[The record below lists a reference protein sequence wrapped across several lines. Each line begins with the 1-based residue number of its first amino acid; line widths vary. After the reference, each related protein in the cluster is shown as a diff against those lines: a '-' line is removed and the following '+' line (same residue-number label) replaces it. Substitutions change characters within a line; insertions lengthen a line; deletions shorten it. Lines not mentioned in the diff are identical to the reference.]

1 MEEKKMATAIERLPI
16 SDIAGSQRQ
25 RGLGVLSVNRQSQ
38 RATLP
43 LARVQIAARVADRVA
58 SVSVSETFHNPYRE
72 HLEAVYIFPLA
83 GGAAVSEFEMRVGT
97 RIIKGKVEERGQ
109 ARQHYQQALEQGKRA
124 ALLEQERDDVFTLQL
139 GNLPP
144 SEEVTVKLS
153 YSERLPYFEDG
164 LTELRLPLVVAPR
177 YIPGTALGRDDVG
190 DGVEQDTAIV
200 PDASRISPPRLVA
213 GFDPKVGLGIDV
225 ELLLAEENGGIA
237 DLSCSQHA
245 TRAAVSS
252 SCVKVELAREDEP
265 LDRDFVLQW
274 RLAQESVKP
283 RLLVY
288 RNKEGEAYGML
299 SVIPP
304 RREGFLGV
312 ARDVVFVVDRS
323 GSMEGVKMASAARAC
338 SLLLAT
344 LGPRD
349 RFAIQAF
356 DNIVE
361 WLKPTRMAGKS
372 ELFLAADEAGI
383 EKGQQFLNEITAR
396 GGTEMHNALGEAIDA
411 IAARQQTSGRV
422 SVIVM
427 LTDGQVGDESRVLK
441 RIQTE
446 IGDARVFTVGIDTA
460 VNDGFLRRLATL
472 GGGTATFVTPGVQ
485 LEEALRAVGREI
497 GNPLVVNVTVEDIDA
512 GLDSTSIAPN
522 RIPDLFAG
530 RATTAFLRLQ
540 GRGLLRVKGEWAD
553 GTKFSEKVK
562 ANELDLPAISQ
573 LWAKA
578 RIADLEDRF
587 RVETTTQASIR
598 QQIIELSIKHTLLTR
613 FTAFVVVDESEIV
626 NKDGSHRKLVQP
638 VEMPQRWEMNE
649 QRYLME
655 EDLDEECFASASVCM
670 DLISPLP
677 EPSPSY
683 EQSEAE
689 SGELLKESFVEYKP
703 AESPLQDRF
712 PSQPSPLPNRR
723 RDQAVKPAA
732 APPPSPTPT
741 PLPASKAV
749 PGGAAL
755 PEDQLGR
762 MEKAAKK
769 ISREFSKKKR
779 ESVSQDALVK
789 ALLALTEA
797 LKDAWAEIEAGR
809 VPLANKLEE
818 ARNMLLKAI
827 NESEY
832 GTELPILQR
841 FLRASAVELIT
852 ALQTTGATVVN
863 LRPLFEQHMKIYSEV
878 QTEIAPYIV
887 DQIGLDDTNP
897 FWESSI

>member
-1 MEEKKMATAIERLPI
+1 MATAIERLPI

-587 RVETTTQASIR
+587 RVETTAQASIR

-626 NKDGSHRKLVQP
+626 NKDGSHRKVVQP
-638 VEMPQRWEMNE
+638 VEMPQRWEMDKE
-649 QRYLME
+649 RQRV
-655 EDLDEECFASASVCM
+655 AAK
-670 DLISPLP
+670 PLSQP
-677 EPSPSY
+677 MQMPSP
-683 EQSEAE
+683 
-689 SGELLKESFVEYKP
+689 
-703 AESPLQDRF
+703 
-712 PSQPSPLPNRR
+712 
-723 RDQAVKPAA
+723 
-732 APPPSPTPT
+732 APMVAPPSPAKIPAPDSKAESMDLGNVNYSMSPVKPEPRPMVLGSPVSKSAPSGSENASRPPAKAEGLFSRAMDSISDLFSIGGSKQDEVRKQAMVETPT
-741 PLPASKAV
+741 HTAIRQ
-749 PGGAAL
+749 AL
-755 PEDQLGR
+755 GLF
-762 MEKAAKK
+762 EKA
-769 ISREFSKKKR
+769 
-779 ESVSQDALVK
+779 
-789 ALLALTEA
+789 
-797 LKDAWAEIEAGR
+797 LKTAEAEINAGR
-809 VPLANKLEE
+809 VPTAAAIEK
-818 ARNMLLKAI
+818 ARVALLKAI
-827 NESEY
+827 AESDLA
-832 GTELPILQR
+832 TQLPTLQR
-841 FLRASAVELIT
+841 FLRTAAVELVAALETEGIT
-852 ALQTTGATVVN
+852 TVTLQPIIERHKKA
-863 LRPLFEQHMKIYSEV
+863 FEQARK
-878 QTEIAPYIV
+878 EIEAQLGNSNSNTPGN
-887 DQIGLDDTNP
+887 DSS